1 MILYDKKCFFPQ
13 FPGIDLTA
21 FSIIKDYTNFQ
32 FIMISVTARRNDDDL
47 YIIRKR
53 LPINFIFISF

>member
-32 FIMISVTARRNDDDL
+32 FNMISMTARIRNYKSEKDSRSISYL
-47 YIIRKR
+47 Y
-53 LPINFIFISF
+53 LF